1 MEIAFNKATREL
13 NINYDREEFYNF
25 MRGLEGITPTRLQE
39 RTLAEWQGWYEI
51 FLINDDARDLASTQ
65 ADALGVL
72 F

>member
-25 MRGLEGITPTRLQE
+25 MRGLDTTLTRLQE
-39 RTLAEWQGWYEI
+39 RTLAEWQGWYDI
-51 FLINDDARDLASTQ
+51 FQVNDDARDLASTQ